1 MSVRARARSRL
12 ADSAHCQMSAPG
24 AWHLPSLSLPA
35 LAKPSSASSRMA
47 GDGPLS
53 LSCHL
58 RPWEYYQHP
67 ETLSSFTTAVNI
79 KNWNIDPDQIKSW
92 ASRFRCFV
100 YFSFN
105 GHNIQFEVSPPL
117 FLFQVYLFVM
127 QRGFLLCFMSNMA
140 ANKTIYSLEPSR

>member
-24 AWHLPSLSLPA
+24 AWHLPSLSLRPRQTFVS
-35 LAKPSSASSRMA
+35 LVK
-47 GDGPLS
+47 DGWRWSS

-92 ASRFRCFV
+92 VSRVRCFV